1 MRIGVSPILTRQL
14 CAAMFAL
21 SGHLFFAICLALGLL
36 QIQPERSIARK
47 TPVVHIRLTS
57 AGTGIARPV
66 ASPPAMTTPVP
77 GARNDDMLKTP
88 SGNTADAL
96 PLKPKLSLP
105 DAIEPVTPLPAR
117 PPSPSQAAA
126 PPPPATEQAITA
138 RQPGLPGSPQG
149 TVADKPGENI
159 STHSANSRVI
169 TSSSQSLP
177 ATGKAQTGTAP
188 VDIPYYHSL
197 KQLTEKP
204 RVVEDAASGMNLI
217 LPGVETQNVILRLLI
232 NEQGQVD
239 QVEIEHSTLM
249 SNIEAV
255 VTAAFAKLRF
265 SPGKIDGV
273 AVKCQLQIEVS
284 LENADTPAL
293 QRQPMQQ

>member
-1 MRIGVSPILTRQL
+1 MGVGVSPILTRQL

-21 SGHLFFAICLALGLL
+21 SGHIFFTICLALGLL
-36 QIQPERSIARK
+36 QIQPERSVPRK
-47 TPVVHIRLTS
+47 NPVVHIKLTS
-57 AGTGIARPV
+57 VKTVPAAAKSVAPAPPVTAGLPALSEQQLPSMSTNAVTNIDTYR
-66 ASPPAMTTPVP
+66 ASSINSPESAATATTTVQPALGKPQHISLP
-77 GARNDDMLKTP
+77 ANNL
-88 SGNTADAL
+88 GNTATN
-96 PLKPKLSLP
+96 
-105 DAIEPVTPLPAR
+105 PV
-117 PPSPSQAAA
+117 SS
-126 PPPPATEQAITA
+126 
-138 RQPGLPGSPQG
+138 SPQ
-149 TVADKPGENI
+149 P
-159 STHSANSRVI
+159 
-169 TSSSQSLP
+169 
-177 ATGKAQTGTAP
+177 AQTTRSHAETAAAP

-232 NEQGQVD
+232 NEQGVVD

-265 SPGKIDGV
+265 TPGKIDGV

-284 LENADTPAL
+284 LENADTPVL
-293 QRQPMQQ
+293 QRQPLQQ

>member
-1 MRIGVSPILTRQL
+1 MGIGVSPILTRQL

-21 SGHLFFAICLALGLL
+21 SGHIFFAICLALGLL
-36 QIQPERSIARK
+36 QIQPERSVARK
-47 TPVVHIRLTS
+47 NPVVHIKLDSGKAVRAAAKPVSPAPAATAAQSIPLEQQNAGLPASAVTNIDTS
-57 AGTGIARPV
+57 NANRTGSPEPAATAGQPARPEQQHV
-66 ASPPAMTTPVP
+66 S
-77 GARNDDMLKTP
+77 
-88 SGNTADAL
+88 
-96 PLKPKLSLP
+96 
-105 DAIEPVTPLPAR
+105 LPAR
-117 PPSPSQAAA
+117 PETNI
-126 PPPPATEQAITA
+126 ATSSATSTS
-138 RQPGLPGSPQG
+138 SPQPAQ
-149 TVADKPGENI
+149 VA
-159 STHSANSRVI
+159 
-169 TSSSQSLP
+169 SSN
-177 ATGKAQTGTAP
+177 AETGTTP

-204 RVVEDAASGMNLI
+204 HVVEDAASGMNLI

-232 NEQGQVD
+232 NEQGVVD

-265 SPGKIDGV
+265 TPGKIDGI

-284 LENADTPAL
+284 LENADSPAL